1 MEIKNYVENAVI
13 TTARE
18 QTANDKH
25 ISHCKRCFMDVV
37 VYALNKLKPM
47 YAVSDEGY
55 IFTEVKLDSTQ
66 MKAEITV
73 AVLEG
78 IKKVKEHPH
87 HT

>member
-1 MEIKNYVENAVI
+1 
-13 TTARE
+13 
-18 QTANDKH
+18 
-25 ISHCKRCFMDVV
+25 MDVV

>member
-1 MEIKNYVENAVI
+1 MEIKNYVEDAVI
-13 TTARE
+13 AVARE
-18 QTANDKH
+18 QTAKDEH
-25 ISHCKRCFMDVV
+25 ISHCERCFMDVV

-87 HT
+87 HS